1 MSWGWR
7 SPPGVG
13 RLGVVNVH
21 CPRPVVHL
29 VLYLI
34 LVRDGDDRV
43 GSTPFIGQFGSSFR
57 GCSLGPDKISHLIG
71 VGVSGSVLGIDL
83 LPDLGH
89 PLLHLVNIMGGG
101 G

>member
-1 MSWGWR
+1 M
-7 SPPGVG
+7 VD
-13 RLGVVNVH
+13 VH
-21 CPRPVVHL
+21 CPRSVVHL

-34 LVRDGDDRV
+34 LVRNADDRI
-43 GSTPFIGQFGSSFR
+43 GSTPFIRQFGSSFW
-57 GCSLGPDKISHLIG
+57 GGSFGPDQVSHLIG
-71 VGVSGSVLGIDL
+71 VGVSGGFWRGDP